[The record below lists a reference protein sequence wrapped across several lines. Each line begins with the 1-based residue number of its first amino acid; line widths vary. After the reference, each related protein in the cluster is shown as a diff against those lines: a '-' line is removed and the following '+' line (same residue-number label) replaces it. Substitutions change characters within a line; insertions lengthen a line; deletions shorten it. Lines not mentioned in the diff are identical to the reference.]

1 MHELVTLN
9 DILGYITLF
18 HCCMYGESY
27 ESVFM
32 FVSNFLA
39 RRMYHDEMFYLYHPR
54 THFIAGRM
62 CHDEVFFFTIQGLI
76 PHESVH
82 WNV

>member
-1 MHELVTLN
+1 MRVCSCLFL
-9 DILGYITLF
+9 ILILLHIGCTMMRCFIFTIQGL
-18 HCCMYGESY
+18 MYGESY
-27 ESVFM
+27 ESVFI
-32 FVSNFLA
+32 FFNL
-39 RRMYHDEMFYLYHPR
+39 
-54 THFIAGRM
+54 IAGRM